1 MAFSFALQY
10 SRARVHLSR
19 ALLATFALAAV
30 VPAGAQY
37 STITLPTI
45 TAKLEDFAAAP
56 ATGASADTYIARVN
70 FLRTQPGDANRLW
83 VNDSSGRLYILDADD
98 KEFHTLLNF
107 NGTAANGGLF
117 SQMYTAGG
125 YSWGLVTF
133 QFHPQYAQA
142 GQPGYGKFYTVHV
155 EIPSANGAAARLPV
169 NTNFPGVNATGYTTT
184 NAVVAPG
191 TNTSTAVHCVL
202 IEWQD
207 TDVTDYV
214 FTGTAREILRSE
226 NNSRIHPLGDLLFN
240 PLATSSAHPD
250 WENLYLAHGD
260 GADGE
265 QADATKHAN
274 PQSLATLQ
282 GKILRINV
290 ADPDGAGPLR
300 YGIPTDNPFV
310 ATSGARGEIWA
321 YGFRNP
327 HRFSWD
333 VDPAT
338 PTVARLFV
346 DDIGF
351 HDAEEVNI
359 VTAGANH
366 GWANR
371 EGLRASASPP
381 GLTTIGLPANDASL
395 GYTYPVVSY
404 PHSGANNFEFGDA
417 ISSGYVYRGA
427 AIPALQGKYVFGDIT
442 TARLFYANLADMD
455 AVNDGNPATVASIGV
470 IDLRWDDPDDSLGS
484 GLLHFDYAGNFS
496 GAFSGGFA
504 STPEDHGLFTII
516 VDAYRARGGTG
527 VGYLPG
533 SASST
538 DIGRADVRWAMDAS
552 GELFLLSKSDGM
564 IRKLVA
570 APAAVPTI
578 ALQPVDKSVL
588 AGGAA
593 VFTVSASGTPL
604 PTYRWQRKAAGAGAF
619 ADVSDDATYSGTTI
633 ATLVI
638 ASAAVAMSGD
648 EFRCVITNSEGAVTS
663 AAATLGVARTAWH
676 LTHFTAAQLASTAV
690 SGDAADPDGDGVYN
704 ILEYAFDLDP
714 FANSAALLP
723 QAVTIDGGTK
733 MRLEFDQLRSDLTYT
748 VEASSDLVAWDDD
761 VPDNPALDVQI
772 VGSHVTAIYT
782 IGAQPRAFLRVV
794 ATSVP

>member
-1 MAFSFALQY
+1 MKRPASLSRSRASFRLVRSVFTSFAIA
-10 SRARVHLSR
+10 STALSV
-19 ALLATFALAAV
+19 F
-30 VPAGAQY
+30 AQY
-37 STITLPTI
+37 TAITLPAI
-45 TAKLEDFAAAP
+45 TAKLEDFATAP
-56 ATGASADTYIARVN
+56 ATGASSDTYIARVN

-117 SQMYTAGG
+117 AQMYTAGG

-133 QFHPQYAQA
+133 QFHPQYAQVGA
-142 GQPGYGKFYTVHV
+142 PGYGKFYTVHV
-155 EIPSANGAAARLPV
+155 EIPTTDGAASRLPAT
-169 NTNFPGVNATGYTTT
+169 TNFSGFNATGYTTT
-184 NAVVAPG
+184 NVQVSPG
-191 TNTSTAVHCVL
+191 TNSSTAVHCVL

-214 FTGTAREILRSE
+214 FTGTAREILRTE

-274 PQSLATLQ
+274 PQSLAVLV

-300 YGIPTDNPFV
+300 YGIPADNPFV
-310 ATSGARGEIWA
+310 ATGGARGEIWA

-346 DDIGF
+346 NDIGF

-366 GWANR
+366 GWADR

-381 GLTTIGLPANDASL
+381 GLTTVALPGNDATFN
-395 GYTYPVVSY
+395 YTYPVVSY
-404 PHSGANNFEFGDA
+404 PHSDSNNFEFGDA
-417 ISSGYVYRGA
+417 ISSGYVYRGS

-442 TARLFYANLADMD
+442 TARLFYANLTDLD
-455 AVNDGNPATVASIGV
+455 AANDGNPATVANVGV
-470 IDLRWDDPDDSLGS
+470 INLRWDDPDDSLGA
-484 GLLHFDYAGNFS
+484 GLLSFDYAGNFAGS
-496 GAFSGGFA
+496 FSGGFA
-504 STPEDHGLFTII
+504 ATPEDHGLFTII
-516 VDAYRARGGTG
+516 VDTYRARGGTG
-527 VGYLPG
+527 ASHLPG
-533 SASST
+533 GAAST

-564 IRKLVA
+564 IRRLVA
-570 APAAVPTI
+570 APVAPAVTT
-578 ALQPVDKSVL
+578 QPADKSVL
-588 AGGAA
+588 AGVTA
-593 VFTVSASGTPL
+593 VFNVAASGVPS
-604 PTYRWQRKAAGAGAF
+604 PTYQWQRKAAGAGVF
-619 ADVSDDATYSGTTI
+619 ADLSNDSTYSGVSTAALSVAGTT
-633 ATLVI
+633 TG
-638 ASAAVAMSGD
+638 MSGD
-648 EFRCVITNSEGAVTS
+648 EFRCVATNSEGSATS
-663 AAATLGVARTAWH
+663 ASAILGVARTAWH
-676 LTHFTAAQLASTAV
+676 LAHFSAAQLASTSA
-690 SGDAADPDGDGVYN
+690 SGDAADPDGDGVN
-704 ILEYAFDLDP
+704 NLLEYAFDLDP
-714 FANSAALLP
+714 YTNSAALLP
-723 QAVTIDGGTK
+723 QSVTIAGGTK
-733 MRLEFDQLRSDLTYT
+733 LRLEFDQLRSDVTYT
-748 VEASSDLVAWDDD
+748 VQVSTDLLSWDDD
-761 VPDNPALDVQI
+761 VPDNPNLDVQT
-772 VGSHVTAIYT
+772 SANHVTAIYT
-782 IGAQPRAFLRVV
+782 IGAQPRAFMRVV
-794 ATSVP
+794 ATTP